1 MTSPRE
7 TGGAQRQL
15 CPFFSFAWWTR
26 YPRCDFNSQRYV
38 SLIRQGCVQL
48 IRLAKAMIAAVIP
61 PKSSTSIEGDS
72 QQFEGEKNGPEGHE
86 AMTILKAIPGG
97 LGDGWRSQISRR
109 FPWLSRKAQL

>member
-1 MTSPRE
+1 M
-7 TGGAQRQL
+7 GATVLL
-15 CPFFSFAWWTR
+15 CQTATILLCVYKFS
-26 YPRCDFNSQRYV
+26 FNSQRYV

-86 AMTILKAIPGG
+86 AMTILKVIPGG